1 MTTKTKI
8 RLPFYICLGIIA
20 SLMIRNILYLEHPTM
35 GEDLLDDLKNAS
47 TVDMTCFDDKGN
59 VIGKYHIKDKTQV
72 KKITD
77 SLDYRL
83 FKYKNTESAP
93 KEFKTIAVLKFD
105 STPFGIS
112 VYQNGRARYHFHKMD
127 KYFVADIPELKK
139 ACLEILEKHSP
150 QPTKPVSDT
159 KKLEN
164 ARP

>member
-72 KKITD
+72 KK
-77 SLDYRL
+77 
-83 FKYKNTESAP
+83 
-93 KEFKTIAVLKFD
+93 
-105 STPFGIS
+105 
-112 VYQNGRARYHFHKMD
+112 
-127 KYFVADIPELKK
+127 
-139 ACLEILEKHSP
+139 
-150 QPTKPVSDT
+150 
-159 KKLEN
+159 
-164 ARP
+164 